1 MVLAGGVMRESG
13 THDELLE
20 LRGLYYRLFELQY
33 ATIPE
38 PAREAVD

>member
-1 MVLAGGVMRESG
+1 MVLAGGVLRESG
-13 THDELLE
+13 THDELLK

-33 ATIPE
+33 AVLSE